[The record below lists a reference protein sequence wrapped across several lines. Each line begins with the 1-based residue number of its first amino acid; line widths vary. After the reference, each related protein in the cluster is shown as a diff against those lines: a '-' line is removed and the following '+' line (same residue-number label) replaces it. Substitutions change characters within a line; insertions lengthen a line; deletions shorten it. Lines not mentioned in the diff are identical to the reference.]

1 MLSFRLDYPPT
12 VNLYWRTWNGRPVLS
27 AQGRAYRSAAAEFRP
42 ESPLESRLAVCLQ
55 LTMPDRR
62 KRDIDNVAKAVLD
75 AIGHAGIWYDDC
87 QVDKLL
93 IERIGI
99 EPPGCVD
106 VIIEEL

>member
-12 VNLYWRTWNGRPVLS
+12 VNLYWRVWNGRPVLS
-27 AQGRAYRSAAAEFRP
+27 AKGRAYRSAAEEFRP
-42 ESPLESRLAVCLQ
+42 PTPLDTRLAVRLR

-75 AIGHAGIWYDDC
+75 AIGHAGIWHDDS
-87 QVDKLL
+87 QVDRLL
-93 IERIGI
+93 IERIAI

-106 VIIEEL
+106 VIIEEI

>member
-1 MLSFRLDYPPT
+1 MHFRLDYPPT
-12 VNLYWRTWNGRPVLS
+12 VNHYWRVWNGRPILS
-27 AQGRAYRSAAAEFRP
+27 AKGRAYRTAAEEFRP
-42 ESPLESRLAVCLQ
+42 AIPLSSRLAVSLQ

-75 AIGHAGIWYDDC
+75 AIGHAGLWNDDC
-87 QVDKLL
+87 QVDRLL
-93 IERIGI
+93 IERVAV